1 MENRYTLHVA
11 AFNDRVRV
19 LNQLRQN
26 ELRLTA
32 AEANN
37 LLSDITAILTEIAR
51 LHANQ
56 RLSENEITEIRMDGG
71 GFK

>member
-1 MENRYTLHVA
+1 MENRYTLHVS

-26 ELRLTA
+26 ELKLTA
-32 AEANN
+32 TEANN
-37 LLSDITAILTEIAR
+37 LLSDITAILAEIAR
-51 LHANQ
+51 LHAEQQ
-56 RLSENEITEIRMDGG
+56 RSESEITEIRMDGG